1 MRNLDEIHDLFLNEE
16 NYHSIKSIELR
27 KELFAL
33 QLIGLAQLH
42 CFDVQV
48 IKGFVIIPFEKP
60 HKYILDL
67 IKTISYVCRDRH
79 VEFEINRRH
88 QFRIEE
94 TLFEFANFEKA
105 SEYEFSSKKDNECVF
120 QDWEEVDRNARTY
133 YSMEALIGA
142 MSPGVGFQINHCE

>member
-67 IKTISYVCRDRH
+67 IKIYLMFVVIVMLS
-79 VEFEINRRH
+79 
-88 QFRIEE
+88 
-94 TLFEFANFEKA
+94 LK
-105 SEYEFSSKKDNECVF
+105 
-120 QDWEEVDRNARTY
+120 
-133 YSMEALIGA
+133 
-142 MSPGVGFQINHCE
+142 